1 MRFNL
6 QKTFFWHNIMVDIIV
21 GHLFIGHENAF
32 SVSIINLEDIQLSKK
47 KNVDISKLFFPSPNK
62 KIPKKKDKKKKRKKK
77 NLVSSKL
84 PLNVKEIA
92 NKMRKVG
99 KGCK

>member
-47 KNVDISKLFFPSPNK
+47 KKNVDISKLFFPTPNK
-62 KIPKKKDKKKKRKKK
+62 KIPKKKGQKKKRKKK
-77 NLVSSKL
+77 SCFFKTS
-84 PLNVKEIA
+84 P
-92 NKMRKVG
+92 
-99 KGCK
+99 